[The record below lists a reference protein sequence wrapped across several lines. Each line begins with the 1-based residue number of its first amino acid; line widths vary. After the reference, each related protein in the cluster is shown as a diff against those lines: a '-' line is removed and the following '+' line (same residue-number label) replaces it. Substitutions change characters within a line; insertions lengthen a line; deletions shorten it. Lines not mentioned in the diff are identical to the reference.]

1 MEARVSLVGY
11 PGRTFRGVVQGIA
24 WSVLSPA
31 RQAEGILPKIEPTLN
46 WARLAQRIP
55 VRIILD
61 APPPDAPFRMGMTAV
76 ATITGFPPDG
86 KPLRV
91 PGMPQASAQ

>member
-1 MEARVSLVGY
+1 
-11 PGRTFRGVVQGIA
+11 
-24 WSVLSPA
+24 
-31 RQAEGILPKIEPTLN
+31 LN

-61 APPPDAPFRMGMTAV
+61 APPSDAPFRMGMTAV

-86 KPLRV
+86 KPLSV
-91 PGMPQASAQ
+91 PGMPVASAQ